1 MVDQSKLDSV
11 ARETRL
17 YNIIDMGLTF
27 SAMIR
32 LFQKGSKERLHE
44 RILVEGRNVFEA
56 KSEEQFMDIHSRFCD
71 WGIEE
76 ILLAEKKRGGRVVK
90 EATEATY
97 GQIAKT
103 FDVTMKVVIYYSH
116 FPSCEKSRELSKWLN
131 AAVDTKMM
139 TMLKKDYQKDLQSWP
154 ATVQEVDKTAYKA
167 IQRIVRRFIK
177 DKHNNSIMPVQFDDI
192 YWKTLNR

>member
-1 MVDQSKLDSV
+1 MVDQSKLDSL

-76 ILLAEKKRGGRVVK
+76 ILLAEKKRSGRVVK
-90 EATEATY
+90 EATEASY

-103 FDVTMKVVIYYSH
+103 FDVAMKVVIYYSH

-139 TMLKKDYQKDLQSWP
+139 TMLKKHYPKDLQSWP

-167 IQRIVRRFIK
+167 IQRIVRKFIK

-192 YWKTLNR
+192 YWKALNR